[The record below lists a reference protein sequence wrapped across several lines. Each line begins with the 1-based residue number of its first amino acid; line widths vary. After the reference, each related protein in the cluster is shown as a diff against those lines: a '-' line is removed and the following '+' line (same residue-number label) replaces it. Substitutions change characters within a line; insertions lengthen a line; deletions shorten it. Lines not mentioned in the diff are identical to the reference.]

1 MDKIELKTND
11 WVRQIR
17 EANYQLLQGKSYQE
31 RIAFYREGSAT
42 LRKKLQE
49 IAQKKELLNQQESLF
64 A

>member
-49 IAQKKELLNQQESLF
+49 IAPKKELLNQQESVF